1 MPSRVGCIFVDNAYF
16 GAIGLPVLAGRAFS
30 PDDRAGAPAVAVVS
44 ASLARLVTA
53 DSTPIG
59 HRIGAA
65 FNGPIGDLGTSEIVG
80 VVPDVVWGVTSH
92 RPLQWYQPLA
102 QHTMPV
108 YPGSGGPRLLIRAVS
123 DVPAAMSAVAAA
135 IRTLDPRV
143 HAERMMTVE
152 GDFLSDMAPQRFG
165 MTVMGALGA
174 IALLLSVLG
183 AYVLAESMAT
193 FRRREMGIRA
203 ALGASG
209 GHLRMLLLSETGRL
223 VGTGLLLGFA
233 IAWLGAGMI
242 RAFLFEV
249 EPFDPAVTAGVAA
262 VIVSLTLLVSLRPAL
277 AAARVDLMRVL
288 RED

>member
-1 MPSRVGCIFVDNAYF
+1 
-16 GAIGLPVLAGRAFS
+16 
-30 PDDRAGAPAVAVVS
+30 
-44 ASLARLVTA
+44 
-53 DSTPIG
+53 
-59 HRIGAA
+59 
-65 FNGPIGDLGTSEIVG
+65 
-80 VVPDVVWGVTSH
+80 
-92 RPLQWYQPLA
+92 
-102 QHTMPV
+102 
-108 YPGSGGPRLLIRAVS
+108 
-123 DVPAAMSAVAAA
+123 
-135 IRTLDPRV
+135 
-143 HAERMMTVE
+143 MMTVE